1 MKDIEIVLENLSSK
15 EIKVDQTQKLFLE
28 AFLRMDSKY
37 KPPSLFNKKNN
48 KGNCYLWGQVGRGK
62 TVLLDAVR
70 DVYFPESGRFH
81 FIEFMQLIHNSLSN
95 ISNTKDPLIEVSK
108 KISKEYKMI
117 FIDEFQIDDIADAMI
132 MKSLIESLTNHG
144 VRLIFSSN
152 THPDYLYKDGLQR
165 SKFLQTIDYLKF
177 NFKIFHLSG
186 TEDYRLREVT
196 SFNLMENDYEEDIK
210 EFLNKT
216 FQTSCSKEM
225 SFSLNSRLFGCN
237 GHSKN
242 FVWLSFKDF
251 FREACSSKDF
261 IVMTK
266 EFDWVFIS
274 DFHQCNDDHMDKIR
288 RFISF
293 IDINYQEKQKLK
305 LFIQPNIIKTLYQ
318 GEQLKDLWDRTSS
331 RLHQI
336 LSDKYLENLEK
347 N

>member
-1 MKDIEIVLENLSSK
+1 
-15 EIKVDQTQKLFLE
+15 
-28 AFLRMDSKY
+28 
-37 KPPSLFNKKNN
+37 
-48 KGNCYLWGQVGRGK
+48 
-62 TVLLDAVR
+62 
-70 DVYFPESGRFH
+70 
-81 FIEFMQLIHNSLSN
+81 
-95 ISNTKDPLIEVSK
+95 
-108 KISKEYKMI
+108 
-117 FIDEFQIDDIADAMI
+117 
-132 MKSLIESLTNHG
+132 
-144 VRLIFSSN
+144 
-152 THPDYLYKDGLQR
+152 
-165 SKFLQTIDYLKF
+165 
-177 NFKIFHLSG
+177 
-186 TEDYRLREVT
+186 
-196 SFNLMENDYEEDIK
+196 MENDYEEDIK

-288 RFISF
+288 GFISF